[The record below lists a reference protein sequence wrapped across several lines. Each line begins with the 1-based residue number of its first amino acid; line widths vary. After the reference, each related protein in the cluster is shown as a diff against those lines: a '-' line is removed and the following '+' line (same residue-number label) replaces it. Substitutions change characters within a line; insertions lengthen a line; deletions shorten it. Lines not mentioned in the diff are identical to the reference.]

1 MQMLI
6 NVNNGKLTRSQ
17 HQTICLHAV
26 ITTVAINVI
35 ANDTKHTEKWFYL
48 WLLKKL
54 FFYMELD
61 EACGPVF
68 IVQLKVNSKGW
79 KVWFLIWGSKKDYS
93 EISHIVI
100 CFVGSRSAFV
110 CVCVLLSAD
119 LWCYSYTHCSLWI

>member
-1 MQMLI
+1 MIISNANTHLHFKLQMQMLI

-17 HQTICLHAV
+17 HQTLCLHAV

-48 WLLKKL
+48 WLLKN

-68 IVQLKVNSKGW
+68 IVQLKVNAKS
-79 KVWFLIWGSKKDYS
+79 
-93 EISHIVI
+93 
-100 CFVGSRSAFV
+100 
-110 CVCVLLSAD
+110 
-119 LWCYSYTHCSLWI
+119 

>member
-1 MQMLI
+1 MLI

-68 IVQLKVNSKGW
+68 IVQLKVNSKG
-79 KVWFLIWGSKKDYS
+79 
-93 EISHIVI
+93 
-100 CFVGSRSAFV
+100 
-110 CVCVLLSAD
+110 
-119 LWCYSYTHCSLWI
+119 

>member
-1 MQMLI
+1 MVLL
-6 NVNNGKLTRSQ
+6 V
-17 HQTICLHAV
+17 V
-26 ITTVAINVI
+26 I
-35 ANDTKHTEKWFYL
+35 EKT
-48 WLLKKL
+48 

-68 IVQLKVNSKGW
+68 KVQLKVNTKGW

-110 CVCVLLSAD
+110 CVCVY
-119 LWCYSYTHCSLWI
+119 CYQLTCDAIPILTALCGFNQLNPTRYKQMLHKDVSNP